1 MKLDKIDKQILTLIQ
16 RDAGLSVGALAELV
30 NISKSAC
37 WRRMQKFEQ
46 EGIIKQRTT
55 VLDPKKLGL
64 KLVVFISLKTNKH
77 SQQWSEKFKHTVE
90 LIPEV
95 MEVHRMGGD
104 VDYLVKAIVEDISD
118 YDNLYQKLI
127 KTELLEVT
135 AGFVM
140 ETIKNTVELP
150 IQ

>member
-77 SQQWSEKFKHTVE
+77 SQQWSEKFKRTVE